1 MDPDNDYA
9 KLKIEGDRKEK
20 QRKRMKRGTRD
31 LGFQRSA
38 ADFGS

>member
-1 MDPDNDYA
+1 MHPDNYHA

-20 QRKRMKRGTRD
+20 QGKRMKKRTGD
-31 LGFQRSA
+31 LGFQRSV